1 MATTTT
7 LRQTTIPQTTRT
19 TNNTTSSSATGSAS
33 GSASGSTGNYEI
45 LLNEIKQTIDKNDR
59 LFQQIQQAN
68 YPNAGQYTS
77 DLLNYKIDT
86 QVKDLTK
93 TRQTIWDF
101 LNKKYQENTKLRS
114 YYFDEIRKADEH
126 IGQLKKQE
134 NDIISS
140 IQGKQIE
147 TSTANESIRHQKYE
161 FEKKQY
167 YLFLYKILVLV
178 QIIILAVIALCITN
192 IIPVSTALIIII
204 IILIATL
211 GFVGYYVFYVNVGRN
226 KLSWPKFDHSNDIKT
241 SGKICDNSNVSQ
253 EDKQKASVNSAV
265 QSIIDKNTGKCNTP
279 KQ

>member
-7 LRQTTIPQTTRT
+7 TIQETTIPQTTRSL
-19 TNNTTSSSATGSAS
+19 NATSAATSGSGTATGTS
-33 GSASGSTGNYEI
+33 GNYEI

-86 QVKDLTK
+86 QVSDLTK

-101 LNKKYQENTKLRS
+101 LNKKYQENTKLRG
-114 YYFDEIRKADEH
+114 YYFDELRKADEH
-126 IGQLKKQE
+126 IAKLTKQK
-134 NDIISS
+134 NDYINS
-140 IQGKQIE
+140 IHSKQTE
-147 TSTANESIRHQKYE
+147 TSTAAKSIRNQKYE

-167 YLFLYKILVLV
+167 YLFLYKLLVLI
-178 QIIILAVIALCITN
+178 QIIILAIIALCITN
-192 IIPVSTALIIII
+192 IIPMSTTLIIII

-226 KLSWPKFDHSNDIKT
+226 KFSWPKVDHSTDIKT
-241 SGKICDNSNVSQ
+241 SSKICDSSNVSQ

-265 QSIIDKNTGKCNTP
+265 QSIIDKNTGKCNTNN
-279 KQ
+279 

>member
-1 MATTTT
+1 MATITT
-7 LRQTTIPQTTRT
+7 RSQTTIPQTTIPLA
-19 TNNTTSSSATGSAS
+19 SDSVSGGASVS
-33 GSASGSTGNYEI
+33 GSATSTAGNYEI

-86 QVKDLTK
+86 QVSDLTK

-126 IGQLKKQE
+126 ISQLTKQK
-134 NDIISS
+134 NDYINS
-140 IQGKQIE
+140 IQRKQTE
-147 TSTANESIRHQKYE
+147 TSTAAESIRHQKYE

-167 YLFLYKILVLV
+167 YLFLYKLLVLV
-178 QIIILAVIALCITN
+178 QIIILAVITLCITN
-192 IIPVSTALIIII
+192 IIPISTALVIIV

-226 KLSWPKFDHSNDIKT
+226 KFSWPKVDHTNDIK
-241 SGKICDNSNVSQ
+241 SSSKICDSSNVSQ

-265 QSIIDKNTGKCNTP
+265 QAIIDKNVGKCNTS
-279 KQ
+279 K

>member
-7 LRQTTIPQTTRT
+7 IQQTTIPQTTRST
-19 TNNTTSSSATGSAS
+19 TAGSSSGSATGS
-33 GSASGSTGNYEI
+33 GNYEI
-45 LLNEIKQTIDKNDR
+45 LINEIKQTIDKNDR

-86 QVKDLTK
+86 QVSDLTK

-101 LNKKYQENTKLRS
+101 LNKKYQENTKLRG
-114 YYFDEIRKADEH
+114 YYFDELRKADEH
-126 IGQLKKQE
+126 IAQLTKQK
-134 NDIISS
+134 NDYINS
-140 IQGKQIE
+140 IQSKQTE
-147 TSTANESIRHQKYE
+147 TSTAAESIRHQKYE

-167 YLFLYKILVLV
+167 YLFLYKLLVLI
-178 QIIILAVIALCITN
+178 QIIILAIIALCITN
-192 IIPVSTALIIII
+192 IIPMSTTLIIII

-226 KLSWPKFDHSNDIKT
+226 KFSWPKVDYNNDIKT
-241 SGKICDNSNVSQ
+241 SSKICDSSNVSQ

-265 QSIIDKNTGKCNTP
+265 QSIIDKNTGKCNTN
-279 KQ
+279 K